1 MKEVILGVTG
11 SIAAYKAAEIA
22 SLLVKD
28 QIRVHVI
35 MTDAATKFIAPLTF
49 QTLTKNKV
57 YVDMFEEIAYSD
69 VRHISLAQ
77 RADSCVIAPATA
89 NIIGKIASG
98 IADDML
104 STVVMA
110 VRNKPVII
118 CPAMNTAMYENAITQ
133 GNIAKLQ
140 KYGYQFVEPKE
151 SLLACG
157 DFGKGA
163 LADIS
168 VIAAAIK
175 AAIGDQSI
183 SKQPEG
189 ELGQ

>member
-11 SIAAYKAAEIA
+11 SIAAYKAADIA
-22 SLLVKD
+22 NLLAKNNLN
-28 QIRVHVI
+28 VHVI
-35 MTDAATKFIAPLTF
+35 MTNAAVKFIAPLTF

-57 YVDMFEEIAYSD
+57 YVDIFEEIAYSD

-77 RADSCVIAPATA
+77 KADCCVIAPATA

-110 VRNKPVII
+110 VRDKPVII

-140 KYGYQFVEPKE
+140 GCGYQFVEPRE
-151 SLLACG
+151 SMLACG
-157 DFGKGA
+157 DLGKGA
-163 LADIS
+163 LADVD
-168 VIAAAIK
+168 VIVAAVKRAV
-175 AAIGDQSI
+175 
-183 SKQPEG
+183 G
-189 ELGQ
+189 E

>member
-1 MKEVILGVTG
+1 MKEVVLGITG
-11 SIAAYKAAEIA
+11 SIAAYKGAEIA
-22 SLLVKD
+22 NTLVKNG
-28 QIRVHVI
+28 VNVNVI
-35 MTDAATKFIAPLTF
+35 MTVAATKFIAPLTF

-77 RADSCVIAPATA
+77 KADCCAIAPATA

-110 VRNKPVII
+110 VQDKPVII
-118 CPAMNTAMYENAITQ
+118 CPAMNTAMYENPVTQ
-133 GNIAKLQ
+133 GNIGKLQ
-140 KYGYQFVEPKE
+140 ELGYLFVEPRE

-157 DFGKGA
+157 DLGKGA
-163 LADIS
+163 LAD
-168 VIAAAIK
+168 VDVVVKAIMG
-175 AAIGDQSI
+175 A
-183 SKQPEG
+183 
-189 ELGQ
+189 LG

>member
-22 SLLVKD
+22 NILVKSG
-28 QIRVHVI
+28 INVNVI
-35 MTDAATKFIAPLTF
+35 MTDAATRFIAPLTF

-57 YVDMFEEIAYSD
+57 YTDMFEEIEHND

-77 RADSCVIAPATA
+77 KADCVVIAPATA

-110 VRNKPVII
+110 IQNKPVII
-118 CPAMNTAMYENAITQ
+118 CPAMNTAMYENPAVQ
-133 GNIAKLQ
+133 ENIKKLIG
-140 KYGYQFVEPKE
+140 YGYQFVDPKE

-157 DFGKGA
+157 DLGKGA
-163 LADIS
+163 LADIE
-168 VIAAAIK
+168 VIIAAIK
-175 AAIGDQSI
+175 NCGC
-183 SKQPEG
+183 
-189 ELGQ
+189 